1 MEKAKGFKR
10 IIEWIKANRLSVLYF
25 LFAVAIEMILVFTV
39 EGNPFMT
46 RPFVSLG
53 ILVMATALVLYIP
66 NLNVR
71 TYTYTGLL
79 VLQMIL
85 DLIFCV
91 VYDMTDQYFD
101 LGMLNLR
108 NDAFGIIEELPVS
121 FLAFFGG
128 LFFIL
133 TYLIYGLRFAHG
145 KKSLKR
151 TKKTKWFYA
160 LAAVG
165 GVAVTGVSLVCY
177 FPRNNV
183 DQYDEMINGKAES
196 AYSAYGMIGNLAG
209 ELYGAVFKDQTKLA
223 DSDIENFIYSKTSTP
238 TVQYGKAAGKNVVM
252 ILAESLEWYAFL
264 SNEEA
269 FDDYVNTL
277 PFSKEDM
284 QALYPNLREMY
295 EQSVVMSN
303 FHSREKTDISET
315 ISILGSYPTGAYINY
330 EYSENT
336 LPHTVPN
343 LLKTLR
349 TEQVATRS
357 FHNGFKTFYN
367 RHKAH
372 PILGFEGMTDM
383 DDMEKIA
390 KAWKESGKEDK
401 ICFTDTML
409 AGLRNLDSEMFYTS
423 RDLIAPLDIDKNT
436 GEEDPGVAYLDYG
449 KGESF
454 YSYITTITMHGMYI
468 PRDNLLREQEMLENR
483 LQKIYTSG
491 DYEIVKGRE
500 DLNEPYCYMTEE
512 EEILFYYMLTALD
525 TDKAL
530 GQLKADLQAKGL
542 LEDTIIVVFGDHNAY
557 YHELSNYVKGIEDYD
572 TERKFT
578 DLYNVP
584 LMIYNKG
591 WSDQMTDEE
600 RIINKFTCT
609 ADIVPTLLD
618 MLGIKYYTNLY
629 YGNSV
634 FSDKQSVLYTR
645 AYDNFI
651 SDGIVARSVNKLLYR
666 GQNVTDAQFNAY
678 KTEATA
684 LVEKIKYCDYIFKQD
699 YFKSEANLA
708 KFQQNMRELNSNN

>member
-1 MEKAKGFKR
+1 MEKTNVFKK
-10 IIEWIKANRLSVLYF
+10 IIGWIRNNPLSVLYF
-25 LFAVAIEMILVFTV
+25 FFAIAIEMVLVFTV

-53 ILVMATALVLYIP
+53 VLLMATALVLYIP
-66 NLNVR
+66 NLCVR
-71 TYTYTGLL
+71 AYTYTGLL
-79 VLQMIL
+79 VAQMVL

-101 LGMLNLR
+101 IGMLKLR
-108 NDAFGIIEELPVS
+108 NDAFGIIESLPVN

-133 TYLIYGLRFAHG
+133 VYLVYGLRYVHG
-145 KKSLKR
+145 KRGGKR
-151 TKKTKWFYA
+151 SKRTKWFYA

-165 GVAVTGVSLVCY
+165 GFAITGVSLVCY
-177 FPRNNV
+177 FPRNGV
-183 DQYDEMINGKAES
+183 DQYDEMINGRAES
-196 AYSAYGMIGNLAG
+196 AYSAYGMIGNLTG
-209 ELYGAVFKDQTKLA
+209 EVYGAIFKDRTKLA
-223 DSDIENFIYSKTSTP
+223 DTDIENFIYSQTSTP
-238 TVQYGKAAGKNVVM
+238 TVQFGKMAGKNVVTV
-252 ILAESLEWYAFL
+252 LAESLEWYAIL
-264 SNEEA
+264 AQEEA

-277 PFSKEDM
+277 PFSAEDM
-284 QALYPNLREMY
+284 RTLYPNLREMY
-295 EQSVVMSN
+295 EESVVMTN
-303 FHSREKTDISET
+303 FHSREKTDIAET

-330 EYSENT
+330 EYSDNT

-343 LLKTLR
+343 LLQTLR
-349 TEQVATRS
+349 TEKMSSKS

-383 DDMEKIA
+383 DDMEDIA
-390 KAWKESGKEDK
+390 KEWKKSGKENK

-423 RDLIAPLDIDKNT
+423 RDLIAPLDISQDT
-436 GEEDPGVAYLDYG
+436 GKEDPGVTYLDYG

-468 PRDNLLREQEMLENR
+468 PRDNLLQEQEMLENYLR
-483 LQKIYTSG
+483 MIYTSG
-491 DYEIVKGRE
+491 DYEIERE
-500 DLNEPYCYMTEE
+500 DLDEPYCYMTDE
-512 EEILFYYMLTALD
+512 EEILFYYMLTAID
-525 TDKAL
+525 TDRAI
-530 GQLKADLQAKGL
+530 GQLKADLAKKGL

-557 YHELSNYVKGIEDYD
+557 YHELSNFVKDIEDYETD
-572 TERKFT
+572 RKFT

-591 WSDQMTDEE
+591 WSDQMADEE
-600 RIINKFTCT
+600 RVIDKFTCT

-618 MLGIKYYTNLY
+618 LLGITYYSNLY
-629 YGNSV
+629 YGNSI

-651 SDGIVARSVNKLLYR
+651 SDGIVARSVNKVLYR
-666 GQNVTDAQFNAY
+666 DDSVTTEQFNAY
-678 KTEATA
+678 KAEATA
-684 LVEKIKYCDYIFKQD
+684 LVQKIKYCDYIFKQD
-699 YFKSEANLA
+699 YFGEEENLQQ
-708 KFQQNMRELNSNN
+708 FQNNMKQINN